1 MARVVFDAAQ
11 RQIKFIADDGTETA
25 FECRNDFFSKGGQHE
40 ALPDGVYTLTAD
52 EPPAENNRAYGTFYI
67 ETGDPR
73 ERDIHGGGSGL
84 DDSFAPRQGWLGTY
98 GCLRMQNEDGQALSR
113 LIIDAGNA
121 VEMTVINVDNDAAM
135 IDGDGE
141 Q

>member
-1 MARVVFDAAQ
+1 MAKVVFDAALK
-11 RQIKFIADDGTETA
+11 QIKFVKDDRSDVA
-25 FECRNDFFSKGGQHE
+25 FECHNDFFSKGGAHE
-40 ALPDGVYTLTAD
+40 ALPVGLYVLTAD
-52 EPPAENNRAYGTFYI
+52 EPPAENNPAFGTFYI
-67 ETGDPR
+67 DTGDGR

-84 DDSFAPRQGWLGTY
+84 EDPFAPRQGWLGTY

-121 VEMTVINVDNDAAM
+121 VEMEVINVDNEAAM